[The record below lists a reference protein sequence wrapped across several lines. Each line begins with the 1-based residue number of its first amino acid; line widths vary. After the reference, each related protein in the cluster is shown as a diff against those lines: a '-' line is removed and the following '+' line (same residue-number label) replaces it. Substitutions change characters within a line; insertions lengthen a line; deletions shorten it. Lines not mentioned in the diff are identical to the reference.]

1 VGFIVNGIFQ
11 RTDNLRCC
19 ILSLWVVWISSFH
32 VQIMFDSLVPVC
44 IHKVCHPSLCCN
56 LFCYAFL

>member
-1 VGFIVNGIFQ
+1 VNVPLIYQ
-11 RTDNLRCC
+11 RTDNLRYC

-44 IHKVCHPSLCCN
+44 IHKIP
-56 LFCYAFL
+56 YAAIFSVMIF